1 MKKNKI
7 LNKQLAL
14 PFQFVKLQNQQ
25 NFLINSCNKMAISLI
40 EELDDVEKFKEK
52 YTNPVLIIHGPEGSG
67 KSHLAHIFKQK
78 KNAIFINK
86 IENQHLAL
94 VKNGKNFIFDDFEKQ
109 IKIDEKKLFHFLNET
124 YTGKGSVLLL
134 SKFAP
139 SKMKCKLPDLNS
151 RIRGLMNAEITL
163 PNDQILY
170 SFLVKILD
178 EKNINLTDKHCL
190 YIIKRIKRNYKSVL
204 KFVEEL
210 DRYTLEIN
218 KKISTTHLRE
228 VLFLLK

>member
-1 MKKNKI
+1 
-7 LNKQLAL
+7 
-14 PFQFVKLQNQQ
+14 
-25 NFLINSCNKMAISLI
+25 
-40 EELDDVEKFKEK
+40 
-52 YTNPVLIIHGPEGSG
+52 
-67 KSHLAHIFKQK
+67 
-78 KNAIFINK
+78 
-86 IENQHLAL
+86 
-94 VKNGKNFIFDDFEKQ
+94 
-109 IKIDEKKLFHFLNET
+109 
-124 YTGKGSVLLL
+124 
-134 SKFAP
+134 
-139 SKMKCKLPDLNS
+139 MKCKLPDLNS